1 MKKLVLSIFLIS
13 LLSGIKAQ
21 DKINRLSLEDVIY
34 IAQEQSPDALIAKH
48 KFRRSY
54 WEWRSYKATYLPNL
68 SLDGTVP
75 NFNRSIDAVTQPDG
89 SIEYRERKFTEIS
102 SDLSLRQKI
111 GLTGGEIFL
120 RSGLKRNDNIFPD
133 TTTTSYLSTPVN
145 IGYNQPIFQ
154 YNDFRWDKK
163 IEPMKYEEAMR
174 TYAEDHEQIAITATN
189 HFFDLLIAQI
199 SLEIAKKNYAN
210 YDTLYHIA
218 QGRYNLGKIAEN
230 ELLQLELNLLKAEA
244 SVDNAQLSYEN
255 MLFVLKSFLRI
266 KDNAVITLIPPTK
279 TFHFDVDIETA
290 VFEAK
295 NNTSEGLSFE
305 RRLLEAESNLARAK
319 MTGRFDA
326 DLYAVFGLTQTADKF
341 ENVYKNPRDQ
351 QQLVLGLS
359 IPILDWGQARG
370 QIKMAESS
378 LELTKTSIE
387 QERIDFEQNIFLKVM
402 QFNMQEKQ
410 LYISAKADTVAQK
423 RFDVT
428 QKRYMIGKVNDV
440 LELNQAQIDNDN
452 AKQGYYQALK
462 TYWNSYFNLR
472 KMTLYDF
479 REDERIEF
487 DVMEVLQ

>member
-341 ENVYKNPRDQ
+341 ENVYKNPR
-351 QQLVLGLS
+351 
-359 IPILDWGQARG
+359 
-370 QIKMAESS
+370 
-378 LELTKTSIE
+378 
-387 QERIDFEQNIFLKVM
+387 
-402 QFNMQEKQ
+402 
-410 LYISAKADTVAQK
+410 
-423 RFDVT
+423 
-428 QKRYMIGKVNDV
+428 
-440 LELNQAQIDNDN
+440 
-452 AKQGYYQALK
+452 
-462 TYWNSYFNLR
+462 
-472 KMTLYDF
+472 
-479 REDERIEF
+479 
-487 DVMEVLQ
+487 